1 MKNKL
6 LFLFFSIIFGV
17 APAKSQPKLLFAPQ
31 KAVVKN
37 IFMLSMKDTLHRIV
51 PTMQVY
57 PMFYCNNLGFVCK
70 QEIKFQKIIK
80 LPFVFRLGSVQYVD
94 YLEGKRGAF
103 FGGQ

>member
-6 LFLFFSIIFGV
+6 LFLFFSIIFVV
-17 APAKSQPKLLFAPQ
+17 AQAKSQPKLLFAPQ
-31 KAVVKN
+31 RLEVKN
-37 IFMLSMKDTLHRIV
+37 FFMLSMKDTLHKIA

-80 LPFVFRLGSVQYVD
+80 LPFVFRLGSLQYVD
-94 YLEGKRGAF
+94 YLEGKRGLF
-103 FGGQ
+103 VGY

>member
-6 LFLFFSIIFGV
+6 LFLFFSIILAT
-17 APAKSQPKLLFAPQ
+17 APAKSQPKKLFAAQ
-31 KAVVKN
+31 KAIVKN
-37 IFMLSMKDTLHRIV
+37 PFTLSMKDTLHKIV

-94 YLEGKRGAF
+94 YLEGKRGAVF
-103 FGGQ
+103 SGQ